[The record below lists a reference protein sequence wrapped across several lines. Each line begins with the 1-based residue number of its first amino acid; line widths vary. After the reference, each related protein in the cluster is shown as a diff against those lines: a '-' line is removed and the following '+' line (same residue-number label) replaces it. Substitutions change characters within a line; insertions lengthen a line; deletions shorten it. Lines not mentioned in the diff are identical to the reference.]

1 MRRSWIRIWL
11 LAAVLS
17 AALTGCIPRSRG
29 GASTQRGLE
38 AMEQGQ
44 YEEAA
49 ADFEKAVDQGEDPV
63 PAWRGLGISY
73 IALARY
79 DEAAEALETALSFT
93 DSKMPETIRDIR
105 QFLMTAQYRSGDYA
119 GAIETGTLLNTE
131 QECVEA
137 DYYLGASYLAQ
148 NNTAMARS
156 CFDQAIAL
164 DPNSY
169 LLYLQIY
176 ERYEENK
183 LTAVGDEFLQTALS
197 IPAKTQDD
205 KCSIGHI
212 YYHLEKYDEARNAI
226 YEAVEEHYPP
236 AMELMGEIFL
246 AQGDYNNALD
256 MYQTVMEQSGESP
269 EVYNGLA
276 LCAIQAEEYDMA
288 LNYLEQG
295 LAIADKDSR
304 QPLLFNEIVVYERKL
319 EFSTA
324 KLKAEAYVQQYP
336 TDEAGQKEL
345 KFLSTR

>member
-1 MRRSWIRIWL
+1 MRRSWIRLWL
-11 LAAVLS
+11 LSAVL
-17 AALTGCIPRSRG
+17 AVTLTGCIPRSRG
-29 GASTQRGLE
+29 GASTQKGLT
-38 AMEQGQ
+38 AMENEK

-49 ADFEKAVDQGEDPV
+49 ADFEKAVDRGEDPV

-73 IALARY
+73 IGLARY
-79 DEAAEALETALSFT
+79 DEAVDALETALSYT

-105 QFLMTAQYRSGDYA
+105 QFLMTAQFRSGDYT
-119 GAIETGTLLNTE
+119 GAIETAGLLNAE

-137 DYYLGASYLAQ
+137 DYYMGASYLAL

-156 CFDQAIAL
+156 CFDQAVAL

-212 YYHLEKYDEARNAI
+212 YYYLEKYEDARNAV

-236 AMELMGEIFL
+236 AMELMGEIYL
-246 AQGDYNNALD
+246 AQGDYNNALS
-256 MYQTVMEQSGESP
+256 MYETVMEQSGESP

-276 LCAIQAEEYDMA
+276 LCAMQAGEYDTA
-288 LNYLEQG
+288 LGYLEQG
-295 LAIADKDSR
+295 LSIADKDSR
-304 QPLLFNEIVVYERKL
+304 QALLYNEIVVYERKL
-319 EFSTA
+319 EFSAA